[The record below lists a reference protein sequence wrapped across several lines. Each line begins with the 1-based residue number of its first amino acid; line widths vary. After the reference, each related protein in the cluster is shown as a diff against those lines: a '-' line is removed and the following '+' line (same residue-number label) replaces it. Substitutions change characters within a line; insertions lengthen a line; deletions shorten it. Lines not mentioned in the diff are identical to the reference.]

1 MKLKLLFTVLF
12 VSLMPLMAAD
22 KKEKKEEKRKV
33 EFFNTSDSL
42 IRPHTIYRNPVNG
55 LYYISSLDGHPNS
68 DNGTAH
74 ISILSFED
82 FEFYET
88 KKFKNPII
96 ISTQFP
102 KTKLHAPKGMAAW
115 GDLLV
120 LADLDSLAIFKNEE
134 GKKPRQIGRIKIKGA
149 KNLNSIVRLDEA
161 LYLTD
166 SDAGGIFKVTDLEN
180 SKERKVEPLLKIP
193 GASGMI
199 YDGDKNS
206 LLIVSSKVNNLYE
219 YNLDDKKESKTYQI
233 GPKLTKAQAEVQN
246 GFSSICMG
254 NQRELYFTHYDR
266 GEVMVYFRD
275 EDRPGTISKP
285 MKYAKTFIKDLR
297 TPTNIIYDKTFNRV
311 GFVQFQYN
319 LMTFKDGLPAQVT
332 KEILDKKIE
341 EDDKKKAPAK
351 EAPKK

>member
-1 MKLKLLFTVLF
+1 MKLKLLFTLLVI
-12 VSLMPLMAAD
+12 SLMPLMAAD

-55 LYYISSLDGHPNS
+55 LFYISSLDGHPNS

-82 FEFYET
+82 FEYYEP
-88 KKFKNPII
+88 KRYKNPII

-115 GDLLV
+115 GNLLV

-134 GKKPRQIGRIKIKGA
+134 GKKPQQIGRIKIKGA
-149 KNLNSIVRLDEA
+149 KNLNSILRLDEA

-166 SDAGGIFKVTDLEN
+166 SDAGGIFKVTNLED
-180 SKERKVEPLLKIP
+180 SKERKVEGLLKIP

-199 YDGDKNS
+199 YDEEKNA

-233 GPKLTKAQAEVQN
+233 GPKVTKAQAETQT
-246 GFSSICMG
+246 GFTSICMG
-254 NQRELYFTHYDR
+254 NQRELYFTHYDL
-266 GEVMVYFRD
+266 GKIMVYFRD
-275 EDRPGTISKP
+275 EDRPGTIKEP
-285 MKYAKTFIKDLR
+285 MKYAKAFINDLR
-297 TPTNIIYDKTFNRV
+297 MNSNDFSKPHSLRSS
-311 GFVQFQYN
+311 
-319 LMTFKDGLPAQVT
+319 
-332 KEILDKKIE
+332 
-341 EDDKKKAPAK
+341 
-351 EAPKK
+351 